1 MMPRKSVIH
10 QLIVLL
16 TVYAMLGTGPAFSG
30 GAAEKLVNERL
41 QTENLINTAGSTPR
55 KLTAS
60 KSASSKGNK
69 YSSAT
74 VWIPKESWQIWQ
86 ECNSIN
92 CVLDYMKK
100 SGASEEAIKFSR
112 EINDKLFG
120 VTGYLEKFE
129 EKGLIDLG
137 FVMLPG
143 RANTNGAYV
152 LLNGSPP
159 LISTEL
165 DPEYEP
171 DITRDPNY
179 PSLKKQYPNLIFWT
193 AQASFISAQ
202 AKADGGQRFIFS
214 YNLLNGGHAGE
225 VLGTG
230 EVAFDFDRNGVFKG
244 TKLLKLVV
252 PNEKTNSTEQQINI
266 DNNKALGTKPFPV
279 IFIHGIG
286 SSAEATWGLFR
297 DYLINKDSWIFGG
310 VPRYH
315 KDTKSIDISCPI
327 KECTGGYGDFYT
339 VDSPDNQLF
348 SFDVQGAELSA
359 IIQRVLKENPDKRK
373 VVLVAHSMGGLVARE
388 YIQGLAREFNTTP
401 WIKYRDDVD
410 KLITIGTPHQG
421 SALPFICT
429 DTSMCIELKLNPY
442 ASSLTELKINSTA
455 LQVLNN
461 LSSHPLPDSVS
472 YVSLIGTGVTND
484 FVFNENGDGIVTA
497 ISQNL
502 GALVPPPKNHNSRN
516 IPIKFRASPNCG
528 HNLPTPTI
536 TNPTNKFQE
545 THTCEAGD
553 PAVWAVI
560 LRDLVE
566 DSGKESADK
575 YLTTNSKLELDG
587 IEPIRVGMTVSE
599 SSKVIELTGYG
610 NGVASN
616 ECSYVKP
623 KNGPSGIDF
632 MVTNNQIARID
643 INSKEFTTAEGARI
657 GSTEAE
663 ILKYYPGNIEVKPHQ
678 YIENGHYLIFRSPD
692 ARYQNYRLIFE
703 TDGTHV
709 TTFRAGKIPEVGW
722 VERCG

>member
-1 MMPRKSVIH
+1 MMSKKNVIH
-10 QLIVLL
+10 QIIVLL
-16 TVYAMLGTGPAFSG
+16 TVYAFFGSWPAFSG

-41 QTENLINTAGSTPR
+41 QAESPLNTAGSTPR
-55 KLTAS
+55 QLTAS

-69 YSSAT
+69 YSSAS
-74 VWIPKESWQIWQ
+74 VWIPKESWPAWLTIWQ

-152 LLNGSPP
+152 LLNGSQP
-159 LISTEL
+159 LISTEP

-179 PSLKKQYPNLIFWT
+179 PSLKQQYPNLIFWT

-230 EVAFDFDRNGVFKG
+230 EVAFDFDRYGVFKG
-244 TKLLKLVV
+244 TKLLKLVPDEIRQLPV
-252 PNEKTNSTEQQINI
+252 VKNGSGEIKKLSPFLSFPLECGGVDKNKNCIFRYTDGAYTQKSINSVLDHHMDYPYVADGAVIAFTGEKGKGALRKMGCYPKVGGGAFSVDGLYKGTQTDTEDCSPSHGLNYDGHPGYDYKAEKGMDVKAAYGGKVVNILNTSTNTYGRCVPRGIDKTGGCEAWGYVGIDHGNGYVTQYGHLSKINDEILQQGATVKKGDKIGLSGEKGVDGNPHLHFEVLKVKERARYGYTFVDPYGWEGLPNEDDLENVTEIKNVRLW
-266 DNNKALGTKPFPV
+266 DYPP
-279 IFIHGIG
+279 
-286 SSAEATWGLFR
+286 EAFT
-297 DYLINKDSWIFGG
+297 
-310 VPRYH
+310 H
-315 KDTKSIDISCPI
+315 
-327 KECTGGYGDFYT
+327 
-339 VDSPDNQLF
+339 
-348 SFDVQGAELSA
+348 SA
-359 IIQRVLKENPDKRK
+359 IKDDIHHKE
-373 VVLVAHSMGGLVARE
+373 
-388 YIQGLAREFNTTP
+388 
-401 WIKYRDDVD
+401 
-410 KLITIGTPHQG
+410 
-421 SALPFICT
+421 
-429 DTSMCIELKLNPY
+429 
-442 ASSLTELKINSTA
+442 
-455 LQVLNN
+455 
-461 LSSHPLPDSVS
+461 
-472 YVSLIGTGVTND
+472 
-484 FVFNENGDGIVTA
+484 
-497 ISQNL
+497 
-502 GALVPPPKNHNSRN
+502 
-516 IPIKFRASPNCG
+516 
-528 HNLPTPTI
+528 
-536 TNPTNKFQE
+536 
-545 THTCEAGD
+545 
-553 PAVWAVI
+553 
-560 LRDLVE
+560 
-566 DSGKESADK
+566 
-575 YLTTNSKLELDG
+575 YLTTNSKLKLDG
-587 IEPIRVGMTVSE
+587 IGSIRVGMTVSE
-599 SSKVIELTGYG
+599 ASKVIELTGYG

-632 MVTNNQIARID
+632 MVTNNQIACID
-643 INSKEFTTAEGARI
+643 INSTEFTTAEGARI

-709 TTFRAGKIPEVGW
+709 TTFRAGKIPEAGW